1 MTRKQAV
8 LQAISKLSNNPENS
22 DIVKKLNELLIDLPC
37 TTWTRES
44 ILDAIENY
52 TIEHNNILPNATE
65 LIAQNKLPS
74 NTVIT
79 NLFGETSMRSF
90 IDKYFG
96 TYMVQY
102 KLQSPYQKYTKEDFI
117 NIFIKNYNRIKNKFH
132 VKTVKVK
139 MYNECKEEGSPH
151 SCTIIKHCE
160 CKSYNELLV
169 LCGFKEPDKKL
180 EVSVHISYNDTD
192 NSNEELEKLFNSF
205 RKE

>member
-117 NIFIKNYNRIKNKFH
+117 NIFIKNRKI
-132 VKTVKVK
+132 
-139 MYNECKEEGSPH
+139 
-151 SCTIIKHCE
+151 
-160 CKSYNELLV
+160 LL
-169 LCGFKEPDKKL
+169 
-180 EVSVHISYNDTD
+180 
-192 NSNEELEKLFNSF
+192 LFLVES
-205 RKE
+205 